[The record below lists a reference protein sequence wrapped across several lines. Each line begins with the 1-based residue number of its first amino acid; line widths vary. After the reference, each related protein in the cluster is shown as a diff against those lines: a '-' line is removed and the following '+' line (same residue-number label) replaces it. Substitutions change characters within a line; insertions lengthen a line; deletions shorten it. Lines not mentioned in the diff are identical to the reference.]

1 MSSRKSKVTQNKP
14 NITAT
19 VYLFKLNGCGH
30 CEALKPI
37 WNNVK
42 DSFKNNKNIEFK
54 EVESAEIKN
63 LPKEINKLL
72 KAETIVGYP
81 DMRLLTST
89 GKVSKFEGGRNLNE
103 ISKWV
108 NSTSGG
114 CGTCILGGGGR
125 RQNKRKNRNT
135 IKRKLQMFSKFFSG
149 KKSRKSHRKK

>member
-103 ISKWV
+103 ISTWV

-114 CGTCILGGGGR
+114 CGTCILGGAR
-125 RQNKRKNRNT
+125 RKNKRKTRNT

>member
-1 MSSRKSKVTQNKP
+1 MYLKKSKVTQKNP

-30 CEALKPI
+30 CESLKPI

-42 DSFKNNKNIEFK
+42 DSFKNNKNIVFK

-63 LPKEINKLL
+63 LPKDINKLIE
-72 KAETIVGYP
+72 AETIVGYP

-89 GKVSKFEGGRNLNE
+89 GKVSKFEGGRNENE

-108 NSTSGG
+108 TSTSGG
-114 CGTCILGGGGR
+114 CGTCILGGGR
-125 RQNKRKNRNT
+125 RKNKRKNRNT
-135 IKRKLQMFSKFFSG
+135 IKRQLQRFSKFFSG
-149 KKSRKSHRKK
+149 KKTRTSNRRK